1 MTNTGVSTGESSRV
15 TKRQR
20 SNEISTIHEMLSAGD
35 AKIQLIYELKMI
47 PEEEKESIMKELN
60 FTLYVP
66 PGKNLAMKA
75 DLCLPW

>member
-20 SNEISTIHEMLSAGD
+20 SNEISTIREMLSAGD

-47 PEEEKESIMKELN
+47 PEEEKESIMNELN
-60 FTLYVP
+60 FTLYQ
-66 PGKNLAMKA
+66 
-75 DLCLPW
+75 